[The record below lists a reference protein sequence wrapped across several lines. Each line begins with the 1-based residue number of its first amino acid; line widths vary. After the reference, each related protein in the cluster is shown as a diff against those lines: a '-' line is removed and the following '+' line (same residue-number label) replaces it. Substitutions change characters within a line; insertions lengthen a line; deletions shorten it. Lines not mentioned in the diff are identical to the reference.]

1 MGPNLGRTSRNHR
14 AGTAIR
20 KLIESFIPL
29 KSHDSVQVLQSQLFF
44 CNPTIAFAPKITGV
58 DIFGVERFKV
68 CRERPDTTTVVHDW
82 DTFDTQPL
90 DEIIRSKLRHSVFIE
105 RHVTTVV

>member
-1 MGPNLGRTSRNHR
+1 M
-14 AGTAIR
+14 
-20 KLIESFIPL
+20 ESFIPL
-29 KSHDSVQVLQSQLFF
+29 KSHDSVQVLRSQLFF

-58 DIFGVERFKV
+58 DIYGVERFKV
-68 CRERPDTTTVVHDW
+68 CRERPDTATVVHDR

-90 DEIIRSKLRHSVFIE
+90 DESIRSKLRHSVFIK